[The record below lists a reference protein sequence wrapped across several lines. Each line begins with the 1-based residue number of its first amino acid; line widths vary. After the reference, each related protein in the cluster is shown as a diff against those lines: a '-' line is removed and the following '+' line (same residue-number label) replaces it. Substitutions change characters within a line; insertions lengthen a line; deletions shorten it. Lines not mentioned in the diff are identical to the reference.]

1 MDVTAQAHTGKAS
14 HQGHA
19 AVDAA
24 AGGASGKRG
33 RRKLSCRGIIGGRLA
48 SSKGWETPSPSA
60 DDIPQLNH
68 THK

>member
-1 MDVTAQAHTGKAS
+1 MDVTAQAST

-19 AVDAA
+19 AVDVA

-33 RRKLSCRGIIGGRLA
+33 WRKLSCRGMIGEILA
-48 SSKGWETPSPSA
+48 SSKGWETPLPTA
-60 DDIPQLNH
+60 DHIPQLNH